1 MTCIVVLHG
10 GRPIYYNITC
20 GGVFRDSQIV
30 LRNLWQCQHFG
41 NIWSCKASLRGCPHD
56 LRGWFTKWVSIFS
69 HAGYISWCSKR
80 VVYLALTVT
89 LSAIFQTPPAAPH
102 FFASVHI
109 CIGYVRVCTSR
120 NPEDKN
126 FFPAQNGCWCLCR
139 ERMGVTVR
147 SRFSAF
153 PFYGGRPALPSPMQ
167 LNVSTTIT
175 QN

>member
-1 MTCIVVLHG
+1 MNS
-10 GRPIYYNITC
+10 P
-20 GGVFRDSQIV
+20 
-30 LRNLWQCQHFG
+30 LWQCQHFG

-109 CIGYVRVCTSR
+109 CACAHRGIPRIRISFLLKMDVDACAGREWVSR
-120 NPEDKN
+120 CAADSLP
-126 FFPAQNGCWCLCR
+126 FPSTEVAQPCPLQCNS
-139 ERMGVTVR
+139 M
-147 SRFSAF
+147 SRQQLHRINRIDIFSLL
-153 PFYGGRPALPSPMQ
+153 YKL
-167 LNVSTTIT
+167 
-175 QN
+175 

>member
-1 MTCIVVLHG
+1 MNS
-10 GRPIYYNITC
+10 P
-20 GGVFRDSQIV
+20 
-30 LRNLWQCQHFG
+30 LWQCQHFG

-109 CIGYVRVCTSR
+109 CACAHRGIPRIRISFLLKMDVDACAG
-120 NPEDKN
+120 
-126 FFPAQNGCWCLCR
+126 